1 MGISFGI
8 SCKVGEIPHFTT
20 LPRKHKK
27 RAEGCPPLF
36 SQRPTGSGS
45 VPPAPRIRKIPQRR
59 IQGLPIPRLFYFRPV
74 ICEMLNFPSMSWIS
88 IFPCRMSKKK
98 SRIRSTESVAV
109 LPSLSSPRS

>member
-36 SQRPTGSGS
+36 SQRLHGAGSTRRAAGSGE
-45 VPPAPRIRKIPQRR
+45 PRNVGFRP
-59 IQGLPIPRLFYFRPV
+59 LPRQFYFLPV
-74 ICEMLNFPSMSWIS
+74 ICEMLNFPSMSWTS